1 MAEFVEKWHNREW
14 KCVKKC
20 WKENYARK
28 IENAKKY
35 IDEIE
40 SHKKSIFE
48 FWKFSNKDE
57 LPALN
62 EAENTKNENKSLN
75 KNIDNDFLGVKADSL
90 QRQKLSSDEINALYL
105 FYKIPDAFNCI
116 SSDEKL
122 KDILEN
128 LKNKTTKRSLGNLIN
143 EYTSVKKINSKE
155 HRENERNEIS
165 ILRINEG
172 TSLEEFKDR
181 IKKYK
186 KALDLALN
194 KIYSLG
200 DMPIYIRKEDENNEY
215 ILGDINPENLID
227 SGNIDTSLVNIEM
240 NNKTN
245 ILYYTNIAF
254 YENINKTLP
263 LGMQISSKVLI
274 KSNIL
279 KGKRKDF
286 DTIYLLEKQG
296 DFNNIIKKVKIY
308 I

>member
-1 MAEFVEKWHNREW
+1 M
-14 KCVKKC
+14 
-20 WKENYARK
+20 
-28 IENAKKY
+28 
-35 IDEIE
+35 
-40 SHKKSIFE
+40 
-48 FWKFSNKDE
+48 
-57 LPALN
+57 
-62 EAENTKNENKSLN
+62 
-75 KNIDNDFLGVKADSL
+75 
-90 QRQKLSSDEINALYL
+90 
-105 FYKIPDAFNCI
+105 
-116 SSDEKL
+116 
-122 KDILEN
+122 
-128 LKNKTTKRSLGNLIN
+128 GNLIN

-227 SGNIDTSLVNIEM
+227 SSNIDTSLVKIEM

-263 LGMQISSKVLI
+263 LGMDLSSKVLI

-279 KGKRKDF
+279 KEKKKTF
-286 DTIYLLEKQG
+286 DTIYLLEKQN
-296 DFNNIIKKVKIY
+296 DFNNIIRKVKIY
-308 I
+308 R